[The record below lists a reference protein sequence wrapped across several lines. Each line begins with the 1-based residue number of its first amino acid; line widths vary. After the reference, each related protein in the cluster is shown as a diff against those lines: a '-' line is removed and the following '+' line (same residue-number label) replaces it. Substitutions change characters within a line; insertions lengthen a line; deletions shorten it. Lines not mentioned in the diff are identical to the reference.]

1 MKLKV
6 RILTV
11 TLGGNLSVSMGHILR
26 NRVTPDHM
34 EIIWVAIYVLS
45 VCVHR
50 TLLGVFS
57 LGMMKL
63 KEILIFP
70 VLLKL
75 YNDGIISI
83 I

>member
-1 MKLKV
+1 
-6 RILTV
+6 
-11 TLGGNLSVSMGHILR
+11 
-26 NRVTPDHM
+26 
-34 EIIWVAIYVLS
+34 VAIYVLS
-45 VCVHR
+45 VCAHR